1 MMDIKKILTML
12 VLSFFLIGMI
22 GCNNESGGLP
32 PQSGD
37 SISNPS
43 GDTGS
48 LSGLKILPESP
59 SVAAGEKLQ
68 LSVKGTQSDGETTDI
83 DASKVS
89 WFSSDQSI
97 VQVDKDGIMK
107 GIKAGTAEVTA
118 VYQGQETT
126 VTVTILQPKSTGL
139 QVLPQVTSVA
149 SGVVINFVAQ
159 GKYSDGSNQ
168 DVSQAAVWTSSNE
181 SVATVD
187 LGEVTTI
194 APGDVTINAEWQGFS
209 GSADLTVTNATL
221 LSLNINPASLN
232 LANGTSDKLT
242 ATAVFSD
249 GSNVDV
255 SEQTTWTTSPATGI
269 TDVDSTGLVTGTG
282 VGSAIITGVYKATTS
297 TANVN
302 VTNAT
307 ISSISISPA
316 TVSLAN
322 GLAQQFTATANFSD
336 GTTQN
341 VTSSVTWSS
350 SAPNVA
356 SINALGLASAA
367 MTGSTVITAEY
378 GAQISTSNLT
388 VTDATILSLVVEPDS
403 LIIAKG
409 GKAAITVIANY
420 SDGSSQDVTSLAT
433 ITSDA
438 PAVASINADNSI
450 QAVGVG
456 SANVSAAFNSSE
468 SDPIPV
474 TVSNATVSTLTITP
488 DPLSL
493 AKGTQQQL
501 AATAEFSDGSSR
513 NVTNEVSWSTADSA
527 SVSVNSLG
535 LAKGE
540 GVTTGTDVT
549 ASFGG
554 QSDSLNV
561 VITNATVASLA
572 VTPNPLSLAKGDTE
586 QLTATATLSD
596 SNVQDVTSQV
606 SWTSDDPNIVR
617 VNSSDEAEGVEQGS
631 TTLTATYSDP
641 VASINVV
648 SPSVS
653 VTVGVARVDR
663 LRLQA
668 VDNSLNILGLIRL
681 TLTQGDE
688 LFRIRSTAYYSDGT
702 EQVLDP
708 NEVAFSSSNNKL
720 VAIDA
725 NIISLANAGVIGSAV
740 ITGTYQSL
748 VSENEINADCLTKVK
763 LLGFIGLGLACNIN
777 DAQPNPAYVAP

>member
-1 MMDIKKILTML
+1 MINLKKYIYSL
-12 VLSFFLIGMI
+12 FFLFSLLFLAACG
-22 GCNNESGGLP
+22 NESSGLP
-32 PQSGD
+32 SQGGDGGPVGD
-37 SISNPS
+37 S
-43 GDTGS
+43 DDGS
-48 LSGLKILPESP
+48 IVSLMIMPENP
-59 SVAAGEKLQ
+59 SVAAGEELQ
-68 LSVKGTQSDGETTDI
+68 LSVKATQSDGEVIDI
-83 DASKVS
+83 DASEVS

-97 VQVDKDGIMK
+97 VTVNKDGVMK

-126 VTVTILQPKSTGL
+126 VTVTISPPTPIGL

-159 GKYSDGSNQ
+159 GKYSDGSNKN
-168 DVSQAAVWTSSNE
+168 VSQQSTWSSSNE
-181 SVATVD
+181 SAATVN

-194 APGDVTINAEWQGFS
+194 APGDVQISAEWEGFS

-221 LSLNINPASLN
+221 SSLNINPANLN

-249 GSNVDV
+249 GTSVDV
-255 SEQTTWTTSPATGI
+255 SNQTTWSSDAVGI
-269 TDVDSTGLVTGTG
+269 ADVDSTGLVTGAG
-282 VGSAIITGVYKATTS
+282 VGSAVITGVYNATTS

-307 ISSISISPA
+307 VSSISISPA

-322 GLAQQFTATANFSD
+322 GLTQQFTATANFSD

-356 SINALGLASAA
+356 SIDALGLASAA

-378 GAQISTSNLT
+378 GAQTSTSNLT

-403 LIIAKG
+403 LTIAKG
-409 GKAAITVIANY
+409 GKAAITVTANY
-420 SDGSSQDVTSLAT
+420 SDGSSQDVTSLTT

-456 SANVSAAFNSSE
+456 SANVTATFNSSE

-474 TVSNATVSTLTITP
+474 TVTDATVSTLTITP

-501 AATAEFSDGSSR
+501 TATAEFSDASSR
-513 NVTNEVSWSTADSA
+513 DVTSEVSWSTVDSA
-527 SVSVNSLG
+527 LVSVSSSG

-540 GVTTGTDVT
+540 GVTAGTDVT

-586 QLTATATLSD
+586 PLTATATLSD
-596 SNVQDVTSQV
+596 SSVQDVTSQV
-606 SWTSDDPNIVR
+606 SWASDDPNIVR
-617 VNSSDEAEGVEQGS
+617 VNSNDEAEGVEQGS
-631 TTLTATYSDP
+631 AILTATYSDP
-641 VASINVV
+641 VAAVNVV
-648 SPSVS
+648 SPNVN
-653 VTVGVARVDR
+653 VTVGAARADR
-663 LRLQA
+663 LRLQV

-688 LFRIRSTAYYSDGT
+688 LFRIQSTAYFSDGSQ
-702 EQVLDP
+702 QVLDP
-708 NEVAFSSSNNKL
+708 NEVIFSSSNNEL
-720 VAIDA
+720 IDIDA
-725 NIISLANAGVIGSAV
+725 NVISLADADVIGSAV

-748 VSENEINADCLTKVK
+748 VSENEINADCLTKVTI
-763 LLGFIGLGLACNIN
+763 LGLIGLGLACDI
-777 DAQPNPAYVAP
+777 DDTQPNPDYVAP

>member
-1 MMDIKKILTML
+1 P
-12 VLSFFLIGMI
+12 SQ
-22 GCNNESGGLP
+22 GGDGGP
-32 PQSGD
+32 VGD
-37 SISNPS
+37 S
-43 GDTGS
+43 DDGS
-48 LSGLKILPESP
+48 IVSLMIMPENP
-59 SVAAGEKLQ
+59 SVAAGEELQ
-68 LSVKGTQSDGETTDI
+68 LSVKATQSDGEVIDI
-83 DASKVS
+83 DASEVS

-97 VQVDKDGIMK
+97 VTVNKDGVMK

-126 VTVTILQPKSTGL
+126 VTVTISPPTPIGL

-159 GKYSDGSNQ
+159 GKYSDGSNKN
-168 DVSQAAVWTSSNE
+168 VSQQSTWSSSNE
-181 SVATVD
+181 SAATVN

-194 APGDVTINAEWQGFS
+194 APGDVQISAEWEGFS

-221 LSLNINPASLN
+221 SSLNINPANLN

-249 GSNVDV
+249 GTSVDV
-255 SEQTTWTTSPATGI
+255 SNQTTWSSDAVGI
-269 TDVDSTGLVTGTG
+269 ADVDSTGLVTGAG
-282 VGSAIITGVYKATTS
+282 VGSAVITGVYNATTS

-307 ISSISISPA
+307 VSSISISPA

-322 GLAQQFTATANFSD
+322 GLTQQFTATANFSD

-356 SINALGLASAA
+356 SIDALGLASAA

-378 GAQISTSNLT
+378 GAQTSTSNLT

-403 LIIAKG
+403 LTIAKG
-409 GKAAITVIANY
+409 GKAAITVTANY
-420 SDGSSQDVTSLAT
+420 SDGSSQDVTSLTT

-456 SANVSAAFNSSE
+456 SANVTATFNSSE

-474 TVSNATVSTLTITP
+474 TVTDATVSTLTITP

-501 AATAEFSDGSSR
+501 TATAEFSDASSR
-513 NVTNEVSWSTADSA
+513 DVTSEVSWSTVDSA
-527 SVSVNSLG
+527 LVSVSSSG

-540 GVTTGTDVT
+540 GVTAGTDVT

-586 QLTATATLSD
+586 PLTATATLSD
-596 SNVQDVTSQV
+596 SSVQDVTSQV
-606 SWTSDDPNIVR
+606 SWASDDPNIVR
-617 VNSSDEAEGVEQGS
+617 VNSNDEAEGVEQGS
-631 TTLTATYSDP
+631 AILTATYSDP
-641 VASINVV
+641 VAAVNVV
-648 SPSVS
+648 SPNVN
-653 VTVGVARVDR
+653 VTVGAARADR
-663 LRLQA
+663 LRLQV

-688 LFRIRSTAYYSDGT
+688 LFRIQSTAYFSDGSQ
-702 EQVLDP
+702 QVLDP
-708 NEVAFSSSNNKL
+708 NEVIFSSSNNEL
-720 VAIDA
+720 IDIDA
-725 NIISLANAGVIGSAV
+725 NVISLADADVIGSAV

-748 VSENEINADCLTKVK
+748 VSENEINADCLTKVTI
-763 LLGFIGLGLACNIN
+763 LGLIGLGLACDI
-777 DAQPNPAYVAP
+777 DDTQPNPDYVAP

>member
-1 MMDIKKILTML
+1 MINLKKYTNALFSLFFLL
-12 VLSFFLIGMI
+12 VLAACG
-22 GCNNESGGLP
+22 NESSGLP
-32 PQSGD
+32 SQGGDGGPVGD
-37 SISNPS
+37 S
-43 GDTGS
+43 DDGS
-48 LSGLKILPESP
+48 IVSLMIMPENP
-59 SVAAGEKLQ
+59 SVAAGEELQ
-68 LSVKGTQSDGETTDI
+68 LSVKATQSDGEVI
-83 DASKVS
+83 DEVR

-97 VQVDKDGIMK
+97 VTVNKDGVMK

-126 VTVTILQPKSTGL
+126 VTVTISPPTPIGL

-159 GKYSDGSNQ
+159 GKYSDGSNKN
-168 DVSQAAVWTSSNE
+168 VSQQSTWSSSNE
-181 SVATVD
+181 SAATVN

-194 APGDVTINAEWQGFS
+194 APGDVQISAEWEGFS

-221 LSLNINPASLN
+221 SSLNINPANLN

-249 GSNVDV
+249 GTSVDV
-255 SEQTTWTTSPATGI
+255 SNQTTWSSDAAGI
-269 TDVDSTGLVTGTG
+269 ADVDSTGLVTGAG
-282 VGSAIITGVYKATTS
+282 VGSAVITGVYNATTS

-307 ISSISISPA
+307 VSSISISPA

-322 GLAQQFTATANFSD
+322 GLTQQFTATANFSD

-356 SINALGLASAA
+356 SIDALGLASAA

-378 GAQISTSNLT
+378 GAQTSTSNLT

-403 LIIAKG
+403 LTIAKG
-409 GKAAITVIANY
+409 GKAAITVTANY
-420 SDGSSQDVTSLAT
+420 SDGSSQDVTSLTT

-456 SANVSAAFNSSE
+456 SANVTATFNSSE

-474 TVSNATVSTLTITP
+474 TVTDATVSTLTITP

-501 AATAEFSDGSSR
+501 TATAEFSDASSR
-513 NVTNEVSWSTADSA
+513 DVTSEVSWSTVDSA
-527 SVSVNSLG
+527 LVSVSSSG

-540 GVTTGTDVT
+540 GVTAGTDVT

-586 QLTATATLSD
+586 PLTATATLSD
-596 SNVQDVTSQV
+596 SSVQDVTSQV
-606 SWTSDDPNIVR
+606 SWASDDPNIVR
-617 VNSSDEAEGVEQGS
+617 VNSNDEAEGVEQGS
-631 TTLTATYSDP
+631 AILTATYSDP
-641 VASINVV
+641 VAAVNVV
-648 SPSVS
+648 SPNVN
-653 VTVGVARVDR
+653 VTVGAARADR

-688 LFRIRSTAYYSDGT
+688 LFRIQSTAYFSDGSQ
-702 EQVLDP
+702 QVLDP
-708 NEVAFSSSNNKL
+708 NEVIFSSSNNEL
-720 VAIDA
+720 IDIDA
-725 NIISLANAGVIGSAV
+725 NVISLADADVIGSAV

-748 VSENEINADCLTKVK
+748 VSENEINADCLTKVTI
-763 LLGFIGLGLACNIN
+763 LGLIGLGLACDI
-777 DAQPNPAYVAP
+777 DDTQPNPDYVAP

>member
-1 MMDIKKILTML
+1 MINLKKYTNALFSLFFLL
-12 VLSFFLIGMI
+12 VLAACG
-22 GCNNESGGLP
+22 NESSGLP
-32 PQSGD
+32 SQGGDGGPVGD
-37 SISNPS
+37 S
-43 GDTGS
+43 DDGS
-48 LSGLKILPESP
+48 IVSLMIMPENP
-59 SVAAGEKLQ
+59 SVAAGEELQ
-68 LSVKGTQSDGETTDI
+68 LSVKATQSDGEVIDI
-83 DASKVS
+83 DASEVS

-97 VQVDKDGIMK
+97 VTVNKDGVMK

-126 VTVTILQPKSTGL
+126 VTVTISPPTPIGL

-159 GKYSDGSNQ
+159 GKYSDGSNKN
-168 DVSQAAVWTSSNE
+168 VSQQSTWSSSNE
-181 SVATVD
+181 SAATVN

-194 APGDVTINAEWQGFS
+194 APGDVQISAEWEGFS

-221 LSLNINPASLN
+221 SSLNINPANLN

-249 GSNVDV
+249 GTSVDV
-255 SEQTTWTTSPATGI
+255 SNQTTWSSDAVGI
-269 TDVDSTGLVTGTG
+269 ADVDSTGLVTGAG
-282 VGSAIITGVYKATTS
+282 VGSAVITGVYNATTS

-307 ISSISISPA
+307 VSSISISPA

-322 GLAQQFTATANFSD
+322 GLTQQFTATANFSD

-356 SINALGLASAA
+356 SIDALGLASAA

-378 GAQISTSNLT
+378 GAQTSTSNLT

-403 LIIAKG
+403 LTIAKG
-409 GKAAITVIANY
+409 GKAAITVTANY
-420 SDGSSQDVTSLAT
+420 SDGSSQDVTSLTT

-456 SANVSAAFNSSE
+456 SANVTATFNSSE

-474 TVSNATVSTLTITP
+474 TVTDATVSTLTITP

-501 AATAEFSDGSSR
+501 TATAEFSDASSR
-513 NVTNEVSWSTADSA
+513 DVTSEVSWSTVDSA
-527 SVSVNSLG
+527 LVSVSSSG

-540 GVTTGTDVT
+540 GVTAGTDVT

-586 QLTATATLSD
+586 PLTATATLSD
-596 SNVQDVTSQV
+596 SSVQDVTSQV
-606 SWTSDDPNIVR
+606 SWASDDPNIVR
-617 VNSSDEAEGVEQGS
+617 VNSNDEAEGVEQGS
-631 TTLTATYSDP
+631 AILTATYSDP
-641 VASINVV
+641 VAAVNVV
-648 SPSVS
+648 SPNVN
-653 VTVGVARVDR
+653 VTVGAARADR

-688 LFRIRSTAYYSDGT
+688 LFRIQSTAYFSDGSQ
-702 EQVLDP
+702 QVLDP
-708 NEVAFSSSNNKL
+708 NEVIFSSSNNEL
-720 VAIDA
+720 IDIDA
-725 NIISLANAGVIGSAV
+725 NVISLADADVIGSAV

-748 VSENEINADCLTKVK
+748 VSENEINADCLTKVTI
-763 LLGFIGLGLACNIN
+763 LGLIGLGLACDI
-777 DAQPNPAYVAP
+777 DDTQPNPDYVAP

>member
-1 MMDIKKILTML
+1 MINLKKYTNALFSLFFLL
-12 VLSFFLIGMI
+12 VLAACG
-22 GCNNESGGLP
+22 NESSGLP
-32 PQSGD
+32 SQGGDGGPVGD
-37 SISNPS
+37 S
-43 GDTGS
+43 DDGS
-48 LSGLKILPESP
+48 IVSLMIMPENP
-59 SVAAGEKLQ
+59 SVAAGEELQ
-68 LSVKGTQSDGETTDI
+68 LSVKATQSDGEVIDI
-83 DASKVS
+83 DASEVS

-97 VQVDKDGIMK
+97 VTVNKDGVMK

-126 VTVTILQPKSTGL
+126 VTVTISPPTPIGL

-159 GKYSDGSNQ
+159 GKYSDGSNKN
-168 DVSQAAVWTSSNE
+168 VSQQSTWSSSNE
-181 SVATVD
+181 SAATVN

-194 APGDVTINAEWQGFS
+194 APGDVQISAEWEGFS

-221 LSLNINPASLN
+221 SSLNINPANLN

-249 GSNVDV
+249 GTSVDV
-255 SEQTTWTTSPATGI
+255 SNQTTWSSDAVGI
-269 TDVDSTGLVTGTG
+269 ADVDSTGLVTGAG
-282 VGSAIITGVYKATTS
+282 VGSAVITGVYNATTS

-307 ISSISISPA
+307 VSSISISPA

-322 GLAQQFTATANFSD
+322 GLTQQFTATANFSD

-356 SINALGLASAA
+356 SIDALGLASAA

-378 GAQISTSNLT
+378 GAQTSTSNLT

-403 LIIAKG
+403 LTIAKG
-409 GKAAITVIANY
+409 GKAAITVTANY
-420 SDGSSQDVTSLAT
+420 SDGSSQDVTSLTT

-456 SANVSAAFNSSE
+456 SANVTATFNSSE

-474 TVSNATVSTLTITP
+474 TVTDATVSTLTITP

-501 AATAEFSDGSSR
+501 TATAEFSDASSR
-513 NVTNEVSWSTADSA
+513 DVTSEVSWSTVDSA
-527 SVSVNSLG
+527 LVSVSSSG

-540 GVTTGTDVT
+540 GVTAGTDVT

-561 VITNATVASLA
+561 VITNATVASLT

-586 QLTATATLSD
+586 PLTATATLSD
-596 SNVQDVTSQV
+596 SSVQDVTSQV
-606 SWTSDDPNIVR
+606 SWASDDPNIVR
-617 VNSSDEAEGVEQGS
+617 VNSNDEAEGVEQGS
-631 TTLTATYSDP
+631 AILTATYSDP
-641 VASINVV
+641 VAAVNVV
-648 SPSVS
+648 SPNVN
-653 VTVGVARVDR
+653 VTVGAARADR

-688 LFRIRSTAYYSDGT
+688 LFRIQSTAYFSDGSQ
-702 EQVLDP
+702 QVLDP
-708 NEVAFSSSNNKL
+708 NEVIFSSSNNEL
-720 VAIDA
+720 IDIDA
-725 NIISLANAGVIGSAV
+725 NVISLADADVIGSAV

-748 VSENEINADCLTKVK
+748 VSENEINADCLTKVTI
-763 LLGFIGLGLACNIN
+763 LGLIGLGLACDI
-777 DAQPNPAYVAP
+777 DDTQPNPDYVAP

>member
-1 MMDIKKILTML
+1 MINLKKYTNALFSLFFLL
-12 VLSFFLIGMI
+12 VLAACG
-22 GCNNESGGLP
+22 NESSGLP
-32 PQSGD
+32 SQGGDGGPVGD
-37 SISNPS
+37 S
-43 GDTGS
+43 DDGS
-48 LSGLKILPESP
+48 IVSLMIMPENP
-59 SVAAGEKLQ
+59 SVAAGEELQ
-68 LSVKGTQSDGETTDI
+68 LSVKATQSDGEVI
-83 DASKVS
+83 DEVR

-97 VQVDKDGIMK
+97 VTVNKDGVMK
-107 GIKAGTAEVTA
+107 GIKAGTAEVTV

-126 VTVTILQPKSTGL
+126 VTVTISPPTPIGL

-159 GKYSDGSNQ
+159 GKYSDGSNKN
-168 DVSQAAVWTSSNE
+168 VSQQSTWSSSNE
-181 SVATVD
+181 SAATVN

-194 APGDVTINAEWQGFS
+194 APGDVQISAEWEEFS

-221 LSLNINPASLN
+221 SSLNINPANLN

-249 GSNVDV
+249 GTSVDV
-255 SEQTTWTTSPATGI
+255 SNQTTWSSDAAGI
-269 TDVDSTGLVTGTG
+269 ADVDSTGLVTGVG
-282 VGSAIITGVYKATTS
+282 VGSAVITGVYNATTS

-307 ISSISISPA
+307 VSSISISPA

-322 GLAQQFTATANFSD
+322 GLTQQFTATANFSD

-356 SINALGLASAA
+356 SIDALGLASAA

-378 GAQISTSNLT
+378 GAQTSTSNLT

-403 LIIAKG
+403 LTIAKG
-409 GKAAITVIANY
+409 GKAAITVTANY

-456 SANVSAAFNSSE
+456 SANVTATFNSSE

-474 TVSNATVSTLTITP
+474 TVTDATVSTLTITP

-501 AATAEFSDGSSR
+501 TATAEFSDASSR
-513 NVTNEVSWSTADSA
+513 DVTSEVSWSTVDSA
-527 SVSVNSLG
+527 LVSVSSSG

-540 GVTTGTDVT
+540 GVTAGTDVT

-561 VITNATVASLA
+561 VITNATVASLT

-586 QLTATATLSD
+586 PLTATATLSD
-596 SNVQDVTSQV
+596 SSVQDVTSQV
-606 SWTSDDPNIVR
+606 SWASDDPNIVR
-617 VNSSDEAEGVEQGS
+617 VNSNDEAEAVEQGS
-631 TTLTATYSDP
+631 AILTATYSDP
-641 VASINVV
+641 VAAVNVV
-648 SPSVS
+648 SPNVN
-653 VTVGVARVDR
+653 VTVGAARADR

-702 EQVLDP
+702 EQVLNP
-708 NEVAFSSSNNKL
+708 NEVTFSSSNNEL
-720 VAIDA
+720 IGIDA
-725 NIISLANAGVIGSAV
+725 NVISLADADVIGSAV

-748 VSENEINADCLTKVK
+748 VSENEINADCLTKVTI
-763 LLGFIGLGLACNIN
+763 LGLIGLGLACDI
-777 DAQPNPAYVAP
+777 DDTQPNPDYVAP

>member
-1 MMDIKKILTML
+1 MINLKKYMSALFSLFFLL
-12 VLSFFLIGMI
+12 VLAACG
-22 GCNNESGGLP
+22 NESSGLP
-32 PQSGD
+32 SQGGDGEPVGD
-37 SISNPS
+37 S
-43 GDTGS
+43 DDGS
-48 LSGLKILPESP
+48 IVSLMIMPENP
-59 SVAAGEKLQ
+59 SVAAGEELQ
-68 LSVKGTQSDGETTDI
+68 LSVKATQSDGEVIDI
-83 DASKVS
+83 DASEVS

-97 VQVDKDGIMK
+97 VTVNKDGVMK
-107 GIKAGTAEVTA
+107 GIKEGTAKVTA
-118 VYQGQETT
+118 DYQGQETI
-126 VTVTILQPKSTGL
+126 VTVTISPPTPIGL

-159 GKYSDGSNQ
+159 GLYSDGSNKN
-168 DVSQAAVWTSSNE
+168 VSQQATWSSSNE
-181 SVATVD
+181 SAATVN

-194 APGDVTINAEWQGFS
+194 APADVQISAEWEGFS
-209 GSADLTVTNATL
+209 GSADLEVTNATL
-221 LSLNINPASLN
+221 LSLNISPASLN

-242 ATAVFSD
+242 ATAVFDD
-249 GSNVDV
+249 GSSVDV
-255 SEQTTWTTSPATGI
+255 SDQTTWTTSPATGI
-269 TDVDSTGLVTGTG
+269 ADVDSTGLVTGTG
-282 VGSAIITGVYKATTS
+282 VGSAVITGVYNATTS

-307 ISSISISPA
+307 VSNISISPA

-322 GLAQQFTATANFSD
+322 GLTQQFTATANFSD

-356 SINALGLASAA
+356 SIDALGLASAA

-378 GAQISTSNLT
+378 GAQTSTSNLT

-403 LIIAKG
+403 LTIAKG
-409 GKAAITVIANY
+409 GKVAITVTANY
-420 SDGSSQDVTSLAT
+420 SNGSSQDVTSLAT

-438 PAVASINADNSI
+438 PAVTSINADNSI

-456 SANVSAAFNSSE
+456 SANVTATFNSSE
-468 SDPIPV
+468 SAPIPV
-474 TVSNATVSTLTITP
+474 TVTDATVSTLTITP

-501 AATAEFSDGSSR
+501 TATAEFSDASSR
-513 NVTNEVSWSTADSA
+513 DVTSEVSWSTADSA
-527 SVSVNSLG
+527 LVSVSSSG

-540 GVTTGTDVT
+540 GVTAGTDVT

-554 QSDSLNV
+554 QSDNLNV

-586 QLTATATLSD
+586 PLIVTATLSD
-596 SNVQDVTSQV
+596 SSVQDVTSQV
-606 SWTSDDPNIVR
+606 SWASDDPNIVR
-617 VNSSDEAEGVEQGS
+617 VNSNDEAEGVEQGS
-631 TTLTATYSDP
+631 AILTATYSDP
-641 VASINVV
+641 VAAVNVV
-648 SPSVS
+648 SPNVN
-653 VTVGVARVDR
+653 VTVGAARADR

-688 LFRIRSTAYYSDGT
+688 LFRIQSTAYFSDGSQ
-702 EQVLDP
+702 QVLDP
-708 NEVAFSSSNNKL
+708 NEVTFSSSNNEL
-720 VAIDA
+720 IDIDA
-725 NIISLANAGVIGSAV
+725 NVISLANADVIGSAV

-748 VSENEINADCLTKVK
+748 VSENEINADCLTKVTI
-763 LLGFIGLGLACNIN
+763 LGLIGLGLACDI
-777 DAQPNPAYVAP
+777 DDTQPNPDYVAP